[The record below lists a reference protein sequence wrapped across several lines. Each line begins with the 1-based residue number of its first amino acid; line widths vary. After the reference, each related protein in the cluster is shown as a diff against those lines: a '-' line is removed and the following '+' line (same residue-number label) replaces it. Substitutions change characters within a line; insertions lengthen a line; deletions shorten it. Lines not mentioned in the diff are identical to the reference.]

1 MADAK
6 EHVLIVGTGLIGGS
20 VGLALRRSGHQ
31 VTGTDASKQH
41 ALAALEAE
49 AIDDACDD
57 LDTGIRTADIV
68 LIATPVGEVLATV
81 EAIARSAPAGTIVTD
96 VGSTKGHIVAE
107 AQRLLGPERPFV
119 GGHPMAGTEGE
130 GITSAR
136 ADLFENALWIL
147 TPTETTDAA
156 AYRRINTLV
165 TAIGARTLALEPDEH
180 DRLVALVSHLPYAI
194 ATALM
199 AIAGDEG
206 DPRVF
211 RTAAGSFRDVT
222 RTAGSNPRVWRD
234 IFSTNREAVLR
245 EIDQFASTMARLRDA
260 VDGGRWDDFDALVE
274 SAREARKRFPA
285 KGERAPV
292 DPVTLEVAI
301 PDRAGVLAEITTTLG
316 SGGIN
321 IEDISVDHTPSG
333 GVLRLLLDGH
343 DLVAQAAVLLETHG
357 FRTTVVEER

>member
-1 MADAK
+1 MTA
-6 EHVLIVGTGLIGGS
+6 ERVLIVGTGLIGGS
-20 VGLALRRSGHQ
+20 VGLALRAAGHH
-31 VTGTDASKQH
+31 VTGFDTSPDH
-41 ALAALEAE
+41 ARAALDAN
-49 AIDDACDD
+49 AIDETAAA
-57 LDTGIRTADIV
+57 LDGSGADIV
-68 LIATPVGEVLATV
+68 LIATPVGEVLPTV
-81 EAIARSAPAGTIVTD
+81 EVIARTAHPGTIVTD
-96 VGSTKGHIVAE
+96 VGSTKAHIVEE
-107 AQRLLGPERPFV
+107 AQRLLGTDRPFV

-136 ADLFENALWIL
+136 ADLFDNALWIL
-147 TPTETTDAA
+147 TPTATTDAA
-156 AYRRINTLV
+156 AYRRINALV
-165 TAIGARTLALEPDEH
+165 TAIGARTLALEPNEH

-194 ATALM
+194 ATTLM
-199 AIAGDEG
+199 VIAGDEG

-222 RTAGSNPRVWRD
+222 RTAGSNPRIWRD
-234 IFSTNREAVLR
+234 IFSTNRDAVLR
-245 EIDQFASTMARLRDA
+245 EIDQFSSTLTRLRNA
-260 VDGGRWDDFDALVE
+260 VEQGAWDDFDALVE

-285 KGERAPV
+285 KGERQPL

-316 SGGIN
+316 SGGMN

-343 DLVAQAAVLLETHG
+343 DVAAQASALLGEHG

>member
-1 MADAK
+1 MTAQLGR
-6 EHVLIVGTGLIGGS
+6 VLIIGTGLIGGS
-20 VGLALRRSGHQ
+20 VGFALRSAGYH
-31 VTGTDASKQH
+31 VAGFDASTEH
-41 ALAALEAE
+41 ARAAE
-49 AIDDACDD
+49 AAGAIDEVRAD
-57 LDTGIRTADIV
+57 LDASDVDIV
-68 LIATPVGEVLATV
+68 VIATPVGEVLSTV
-81 EAIARSAPAGTIVTD
+81 ELVAASASAGTIVTD
-96 VGSTKGHIVAE
+96 VGSTKARIVTE
-107 AQRLLGPERPFV
+107 AQRLLGADRPFV

-130 GITSAR
+130 GIASAR

-147 TPTETTDAA
+147 TPTTNTDAE
-156 AYRRINTLV
+156 AYRRVNALV
-165 TAIGARTLALEPDEH
+165 TAVGARTLALEPDEH

-194 ATALM
+194 ATVLM
-199 AIAGDEG
+199 ATCGEEG

-234 IFSTNREAVLR
+234 IFKTNREAVLR
-245 EIDQFASTMARLRDA
+245 EIDQFASTLHRFRDA
-260 VDGGRWDDFDALVE
+260 VADERWDDLDALVE

-285 KGERAPV
+285 KGERAPL
-292 DPVTLEVAI
+292 DPVSLEVQI

-333 GVLRLLLDGH
+333 GVLRVLLDGH
-343 DLVAQAAVLLETHG
+343 DTVAQARALLEQHG